1 MKVSVSRVLP
11 QIRIISSKII
21 NLMRRNLNKKRT
33 VLTKIIYFHIQR
45 LKLKNFTINLI
56 NIQEINKTVQIRKNK
71 VHKVQQNKVNKNL
84 QIV

>member
-1 MKVSVSRVLP
+1 MKVKAFQVLP
-11 QIRIISSKII
+11 QIQIISMKTIKSIKKS
-21 NLMRRNLNKKRT
+21 LNKKRI
-33 VLTKIIYFHIQR
+33 VLTKIIYVHIQR

-56 NIQEINKTVQIRKNK
+56 NIQEINKTVQIKKKK